1 MIRSEVAT
9 CLLAYNLIRQTMLQ
23 SAQQAGV
30 SPRQQSFTA
39 TLQKIAAGYVVLAVL
54 ETCATTIGDAHR
66 QHLPSHRVGHRPDRI
81 EPRCLKRRPK
91 SQKLLTTP
99 RDEARAELLAT
110 RSP

>member
-1 MIRSEVAT
+1 MAA

-23 SAQQAGV
+23 SAYQAGV
-30 SPRQQSFTA
+30 SPRHQSFTA
-39 TLQKIAAGYVVLAVL
+39 ALQKIAAGFVVLAVL
-54 ETCATTIGDAHR
+54 KTCATTIGDTHR
-66 QHLPSHRVGHRPDRI
+66 EHLPTHRVGHRPDRI

-99 RDEARAELLAT
+99 RNEARADLLTA